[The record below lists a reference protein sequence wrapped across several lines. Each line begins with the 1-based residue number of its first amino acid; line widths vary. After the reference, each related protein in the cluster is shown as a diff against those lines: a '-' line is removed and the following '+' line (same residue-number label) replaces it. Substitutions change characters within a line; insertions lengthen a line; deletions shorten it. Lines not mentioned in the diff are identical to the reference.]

1 MGIIEWLVLISTI
14 STLSFSWAVYL
25 INLHNSK
32 NLPEKIKEDEE
43 RLIQL
48 MGRVRVFVDSKIE
61 ILEEKMK
68 ELNELISQINDLYS
82 KLVLEVS
89 EYQKNIKTNSKTS
102 YEEKK
107 KVEAEAN
114 SENFEKTLEGTIE
127 KRETKKTEMTRE
139 EQIIELYNQ
148 GIEESEIAKR
158 FGMGIGEVRLIIDL
172 FHRTKSK

>member
-1 MGIIEWLVLISTI
+1 MMGIIEWLVLISTI

-61 ILEEKMK
+61 ILEEKEK
-68 ELNELISQINDLYS
+68 ELNDLISQINDLYS

-89 EYQKNIKTNSKTS
+89 EYQKSIKTNSKTS

-107 KVEAEAN
+107 EVEAN
-114 SENFEKTLEGTIE
+114 SENFENILEETKE

-148 GIEESEIAKR
+148 GVEEAEIAKR

>member
-48 MGRVRVFVDSKIE
+48 MGRVRIFVDSKIE

-68 ELNELISQINDLYS
+68 ELNDLISQVNDLYS

-107 KVEAEAN
+107 EVEAN
-114 SENFEKTLEGTIE
+114 SENFEKNLEGTIE
-127 KRETKKTEMTRE
+127 KRETKKTELTRE

-148 GIEESEIAKR
+148 GIEEAEIAKK

>member
-1 MGIIEWLVLISTI
+1 MMGIIEWLVLISTI

-48 MGRVRVFVDSKIE
+48 MGRVRIFVDSKIE

-68 ELNELISQINDLYS
+68 ELNDLISQVNDLYS

-107 KVEAEAN
+107 EVEAN
-114 SENFEKTLEGTIE
+114 SENFEKNLEGTIE
-127 KRETKKTEMTRE
+127 KRETKKTELTRE

-148 GIEESEIAKR
+148 GIEEAEIAKK

>member
-1 MGIIEWLVLISTI
+1 MMGIIEWLVLISTI

-48 MGRVRVFVDSKIE
+48 MGRVRIFVDSKIE

-68 ELNELISQINDLYS
+68 ELNDLISQVNDLYS

-107 KVEAEAN
+107 EVEAN
-114 SENFEKTLEGTIE
+114 SENFEKNLEGTIE
-127 KRETKKTEMTRE
+127 KRETKKTELTRE

-148 GIEESEIAKR
+148 GVEEAEIAKK

>member
-48 MGRVRVFVDSKIE
+48 MGRVRIFVDSKIE
-61 ILEEKMK
+61 ILEVKMK
-68 ELNELISQINDLYS
+68 ELNDLISQVNDLYS

-107 KVEAEAN
+107 EVEAN
-114 SENFEKTLEGTIE
+114 SENFEKNLEGTIE
-127 KRETKKTEMTRE
+127 KRETKKTELTRE

-148 GIEESEIAKR
+148 GIEEAEIAKK

>member
-48 MGRVRVFVDSKIE
+48 MGRVRIFVDSKIE

-68 ELNELISQINDLYS
+68 ELNDLISQVNDLYS

-107 KVEAEAN
+107 EVEAN
-114 SENFEKTLEGTIE
+114 SENFEKNLEGTIE
-127 KRETKKTEMTRE
+127 KRETKKTELTRE

-148 GIEESEIAKR
+148 GVEEAEIAKK

>member
-1 MGIIEWLVLISTI
+1 MMGIIEWLVLISTI

-48 MGRVRVFVDSKIE
+48 MGRVRIFVDSKIE
-61 ILEEKMK
+61 ILEVKMK
-68 ELNELISQINDLYS
+68 ELNDLISQVNDLYS

-89 EYQKNIKTNSKTS
+89 EYQKNIKTNSKIS

-107 KVEAEAN
+107 EVEAN
-114 SENFEKTLEGTIE
+114 SENFEKTLEETIE

-148 GIEESEIAKR
+148 GVEEAEIAKK

>member
-61 ILEEKMK
+61 ILEEKEK
-68 ELNELISQINDLYS
+68 ELNDLISQINDLYS

-89 EYQKNIKTNSKTS
+89 EYQKSIKTNSKTS

-107 KVEAEAN
+107 EVEAN
-114 SENFEKTLEGTIE
+114 SENFENILEETKE

-148 GIEESEIAKR
+148 GVEEAEIAKR

>member
-48 MGRVRVFVDSKIE
+48 MGRVRIFVDSKIE
-61 ILEEKMK
+61 ILEVKMK
-68 ELNELISQINDLYS
+68 ELNDLISQVNDLYS

-89 EYQKNIKTNSKTS
+89 EYQKNIKTNSKIS

-107 KVEAEAN
+107 EVEAN
-114 SENFEKTLEGTIE
+114 SENFEKNLEGTIE

-148 GIEESEIAKR
+148 GIEEAEIAKK